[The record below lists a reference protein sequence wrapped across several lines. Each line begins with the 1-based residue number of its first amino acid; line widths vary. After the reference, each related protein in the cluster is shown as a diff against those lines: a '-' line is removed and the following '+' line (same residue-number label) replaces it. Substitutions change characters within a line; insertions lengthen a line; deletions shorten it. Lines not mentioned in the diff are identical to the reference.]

1 MDIVERLRD
10 YELWKLAQKVTP
22 ERYEEWVQLTE
33 GQAELAYR
41 TVVPYLTAG
50 TEEYARKALE
60 VAFGASLGEE
70 SDDLAQVQA

>member
-41 TVVPYLTAG
+41 TVVPYLMTG
-50 TEEYARKALE
+50 HGERARKALE
-60 VAFGASLGEE
+60 VAFGVSLGEE
-70 SDDLAQVQA
+70 SDDLAQI